1 MAQVKGDTRTVL
13 VVDDDG
19 LLLAAYQRSLARTY
33 TVLLA
38 KTSAEALGLARR
50 QPPDIA
56 IVDLQLNNESGI
68 DLVRSLKA
76 LDRSM
81 FVVTISGY
89 ASIEIAVEA
98 MRAGADDV
106 LPKPITS
113 GEILRRIG
121 RPPAAKTISTP
132 TLARAQWEHVQ
143 RVLTD
148 CGGNIS
154 MAARRLGMYRSTLQ
168 RWLRKHPP
176 PQRADL
182 P

>member
-1 MAQVKGDTRTVL
+1 MVHSVL

-19 LLLAAYQRSLARTY
+19 GLLAAYQRSLGRSY

-38 KTSAEALGLARR
+38 KTTAEALELARQHR
-50 QPPDIA
+50 PDVA
-56 IVDLQLNNESGI
+56 IVDYQLKNESGI
-68 DLVRSLKA
+68 ELVRALKS
-76 LDRSM
+76 LDRNI
-81 FVVTISGY
+81 FAVLISGY
-89 ASIEIAVEA
+89 ASVEVAVAA

-121 RPPAAKTISTP
+121 PQPDPRVETP

-143 RVLTD
+143 RVLAD
-148 CGGNIS
+148 CNGNIS

-176 PQRADL
+176 ATTRA
-182 P
+182 